1 MRRPVRA
8 EPDVQLRLL
17 DLQAVDARLDQIA
30 HQRRTLPEHQEVA
43 ELERR
48 TAGLRDRIVAGQ
60 AETSDLR
67 RAQTKADLDVEQVRA
82 RASRDQALLDSG
94 RITASKEL
102 ESLQHELASLARR
115 QGELED
121 IELEIMESLEG
132 ATASLDSLTREL
144 ADVDSELGTVTAT
157 RDDQLA
163 DLDGDG
169 ALASGER
176 ARLLVGL
183 PADLL
188 ALYEKLRVDH
198 NGVGAAALRQRR
210 CEGCRIELTPVDIGR
225 IREAAQ
231 DEVLRCEECR
241 RILIRTAESGL

>member
-1 MRRPVRA
+1 
-8 EPDVQLRLL
+8 
-17 DLQAVDARLDQIA
+17 
-30 HQRRTLPEHQEVA
+30 
-43 ELERR
+43 
-48 TAGLRDRIVAGQ
+48 
-60 AETSDLR
+60 SDLR

>member
-1 MRRPVRA
+1 MRA

-17 DLQAVDARLDQIA
+17 DLQAVDARLDKIA
-30 HQRRTLPEHQEVA
+30 YQRRTLPQHQQVA

-48 TAGLRDRIVAGQ
+48 AGGLRDRIVAGQ

-82 RASRDQALLDSG
+82 RASRDQGLLDSG

-121 IELEIMESLEG
+121 IELEIMEKLEA
-132 ATASLDSLTREL
+132 ATASLGSLTREL
-144 ADVDSELGTVTAT
+144 AGLDSELATVTAT

-176 ARLLVGL
+176 ERLRVGL

-188 ALYEKLRVDH
+188 GLYEKLRVDH

-210 CEGCRIELTPVDIGR
+210 CEGCRIELTPVDIAR
-225 IREAAQ
+225 IREAAP

-241 RILIRTAESGL
+241 RLLVRTPESGL